1 MVAVDDVPVLVPR
14 DFILAG
20 NATFTLRSMRTGVR
34 YTYKVVKAEERPNTP
49 PTWFVKRL
57 FGSDNE
63 RDYRYVGFI
72 RDNQF
77 FVGRNVN
84 TEEVPV
90 VAIRYYL
97 ERCLSGYAVP
107 NVEFA
112 HAGRCGRC
120 GRLLTVPESIASGFG
135 PECLAR
141 LHE

>member
-1 MVAVDDVPVLVPR
+1 MVAVAAPILVPR

-34 YTYKVVKAEERPNTP
+34 YTYKVVKAEERPNAP
-49 PTWFVKRL
+49 ATWFVKRL

-72 RDNQF
+72 RDDQF

-84 TEEVPV
+84 AEETPV

-97 ERCLSGYAVP
+97 ERCLRGVAVA
-107 NVEFA
+107 NVEFS

-135 PECLAR
+135 PECINR